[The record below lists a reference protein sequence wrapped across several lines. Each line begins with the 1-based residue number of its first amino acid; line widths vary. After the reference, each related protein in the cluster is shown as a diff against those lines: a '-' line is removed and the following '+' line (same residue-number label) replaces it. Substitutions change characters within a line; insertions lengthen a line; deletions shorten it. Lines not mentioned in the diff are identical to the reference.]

1 MGKNKVIKNKG
12 KSIRDRLLILSKEA
26 SYEYNLLLTRYV
38 QERMLYRLSQSK
50 YKDTFLLKGGALLYA
65 HNQFKSRPTIDI
77 DFLAKN
83 LSNDKEHIKTVF
95 NKILSIQSNDD
106 ALTFDLQNI
115 TVEDIMEGKN
125 YHGVRLKAI
134 AVLDNMPLHLSI
146 DIGFGDVTIPAP
158 QELAYPVI
166 LDEMSSFSVKA
177 YSLETVVAEKFHT
190 MIDLSIYNS
199 RMKDFFDLYT
209 ILLTKDLDSANL
221 TEAIKATFKNRHTEY
236 VENHALFKEEFFQ
249 DPTKINLWNS
259 FLQKMK
265 YKDQLTFP
273 DVGLLIQEKMKPYW
287 EALSPKNS
295 KNPLQ

>member
-1 MGKNKVIKNKG
+1 
-12 KSIRDRLLILSKEA
+12 
-26 SYEYNLLLTRYV
+26 
-38 QERMLYRLSQSK
+38 
-50 YKDTFLLKGGALLYA
+50 LKGGALLYA

-77 DFLAKN
+77 DFLAKS

-95 NKILSIQSNDD
+95 NEILSIQCDVD

-125 YHGVRLKAI
+125 YHGVRLNTK

-146 DIGFGDVTIPAP
+146 DIGFGDITIPAP

-166 LDEMSSFSVKA
+166 LDEMSSFSIKA

-209 ILLTKDLDSANL
+209 ILSTKDLDSANL
-221 TEAIKATFKNRHTEY
+221 TEAIKATFENRHTEY
-236 VENHALFKEEFFQ
+236 IEDHTLFKEEFFL
-249 DPTKINLWNS
+249 DTTKTNQWNS
-259 FLQKMK
+259 FLQKIK
-265 YKDQLTFP
+265 YKNQLTFP
-273 DVGLLIQEKMKPYW
+273 DVGKLIQEKMKPYW
-287 EALSPKNS
+287 EALSIQK
-295 KNPLQ
+295 

>member
-1 MGKNKVIKNKG
+1 MVKNKVIKNKG
-12 KSIRDRLLILSKEA
+12 KSIRDRLLILSKKA

-38 QERMLYRLSQSK
+38 QERMLFRLSQSK
-50 YKDTFLLKGGALLYA
+50 YKEMFLLKGGALLYA
-65 HNQFKSRPTIDI
+65 HNRFKSRPTIDI

-83 LSNDKEHIKTVF
+83 LSNDKENIKTVF
-95 NKILSIQSNDD
+95 NEILSIQSNDD

-115 TVEDIMEGKN
+115 IVEDIMEGKN
-125 YHGVRLKAI
+125 YHGVRLNTK

-146 DIGFGDVTIPAP
+146 DIGFGDITKPAP

-209 ILLTKDLDSANL
+209 ILSTKDFDSANL

-249 DPTKINLWNS
+249 DTTKTNQWNS
-259 FLQKMK
+259 FLQKIK
-265 YKDQLTFP
+265 YKDQLTFL
-273 DVGLLIQEKMKPYW
+273 DVGKLIQEKMKPYW
-287 EALSPKNS
+287 EALSPKE
-295 KNPLQ
+295 

>member
-1 MGKNKVIKNKG
+1 M
-12 KSIRDRLLILSKEA
+12 
-26 SYEYNLLLTRYV
+26 
-38 QERMLYRLSQSK
+38 
-50 YKDTFLLKGGALLYA
+50 FLLKGGALLYA

-77 DFLAKN
+77 DFLAKS

-95 NKILSIQSNDD
+95 NEILSFQSDDD

-115 TVEDIMEGKN
+115 TVDDIMEGKN
-125 YHGVRLKAI
+125 YHGVRLNTK

-166 LDEMSSFSVKA
+166 LDEMSSFSIKA

-209 ILLTKDLDSANL
+209 ILSTKDLDSANL
-221 TEAIKATFKNRHTEY
+221 TEAIKATFENRHTEY
-236 VENHALFKEEFFQ
+236 IENHTLFKDEFFQ
-249 DPTKINLWNS
+249 DTTKTNQWNS
-259 FLQKMK
+259 FLQKIK

-273 DVGLLIQEKMKPYW
+273 DVGKLIQEKMKPYW
-287 EALSPKNS
+287 DALNTQK
-295 KNPLQ
+295 

>member
-1 MGKNKVIKNKG
+1 MVKNKVIKNKG
-12 KSIRDRLLILSKEA
+12 KSIRNRLLILSKKA

-38 QERMLYRLSQSK
+38 QERMLFRLSQSK
-50 YKDTFLLKGGALLYA
+50 YKEMFLLKGGALLYA
-65 HNQFKSRPTIDI
+65 HNRFKSRPTIDI

-83 LSNDKEHIKTVF
+83 LSNDKENIKTVF
-95 NKILSIQSNDD
+95 NEILSIQSNDD

-115 TVEDIMEGKN
+115 IVEDIMEGKN
-125 YHGVRLKAI
+125 YHGVRLNTK

-146 DIGFGDVTIPAP
+146 DIGFGDITKPAP

-209 ILLTKDLDSANL
+209 ILSTKDLDSANL

-249 DPTKINLWNS
+249 DTTKTNQWNS
-259 FLQKMK
+259 FLQKIK
-265 YKDQLTFP
+265 YKDQLTFL
-273 DVGLLIQEKMKPYW
+273 DVGKLIQEKMKPYW
-287 EALSPKNS
+287 EALSPKE
-295 KNPLQ
+295 

>member
-1 MGKNKVIKNKG
+1 MVKNKFIKNKG
-12 KSIRDRLLILSKEA
+12 KSIRDRLLILSKKA

-38 QERMLYRLSQSK
+38 QERMLFRLSQSK
-50 YKDTFLLKGGALLYA
+50 YKEMFLLKGGALLYA
-65 HNQFKSRPTIDI
+65 HNRFKSRPTIDI

-83 LSNDKEHIKTVF
+83 LSNDKENIKTVF
-95 NKILSIQSNDD
+95 NEILSIQSNDD

-115 TVEDIMEGKN
+115 IVEDIMEGKN
-125 YHGVRLKAI
+125 YHGVRLNTK

-146 DIGFGDVTIPAP
+146 DIGFGDITIPAP

-209 ILLTKDLDSANL
+209 ILSTKDLDSANL

-249 DPTKINLWNS
+249 DTTKTNQWNS
-259 FLQKMK
+259 FLQKIK
-265 YKDQLTFP
+265 YKDQLTFL
-273 DVGLLIQEKMKPYW
+273 DVGKLIQEKMKPYW
-287 EALSPKNS
+287 EALSPKE
-295 KNPLQ
+295 